1 MSAYSSYE
9 VIGFEIIGLLFERSR
24 YDNPTTTERYGGQI
38 VVAWTYAYDQKSAV
52 SDTPHHE

>member
-9 VIGFEIIGLLFERSR
+9 VIGFEIIGLFERSR

-38 VVAWTYAYDQKSAV
+38 VVAWTYAYDRESAV
-52 SDTPHHE
+52 SDTLHHE